1 MVVREGR
8 KKLGKMDRRISG
20 RSKRAGGSERCPRKS
35 REREKKRGRRG
46 ERVARKGIRESE
58 MLPW

>member
-20 RSKRAGGSERCPRKS
+20 RSKRTGGSERCPRKS
-35 REREKKRGRRG
+35 REREKKRKKRRKSG
-46 ERVARKGIRESE
+46 A
-58 MLPW
+58 

>member
-20 RSKRAGGSERCPRKS
+20 RSKRAGGSERCPKKS
-35 REREKKRGRRG
+35 RERKKKRKKRRKSG
-46 ERVARKGIRESE
+46 A
-58 MLPW
+58 

>member
-35 REREKKRGRRG
+35 RERKKRGRG
-46 ERVARKGIRESE
+46 ERVTRKGIRESE